1 MKKIGYENLGTLI
14 TWNCGTGKLFPSIA
28 QYIFRGQKKK
38 KSQLYIK
45 DWKYVHESRECEME

>member
-1 MKKIGYENLGTLI
+1 MKKIGYENLGPLI

-38 KSQLYIK
+38 ISYTRRTGNMFMGA
-45 DWKYVHESRECEME
+45 ESVERT